1 MSHRVRGRDRLMV
14 AVAALAVL
22 TVACGGATDED
33 PSAQPGA
40 IRIAAFNFPESELI
54 AEIYAQALEAR
65 GFPVERLS

>member
-1 MSHRVRGRDRLMV
+1 MV

-40 IRIAAFNFPESELI
+40 IRIAAFNFPES
-54 AEIYAQALEAR
+54 
-65 GFPVERLS
+65 